1 MDGRIAL
8 IGGGRIGE
16 ALLAG
21 LITAGHEPG
30 ALTVAEPHAGRG
42 GELAERYGVATVT
55 TVAEAVD
62 GAAAVVVVGDRI
74 DTDMRGATELG
85 MVTLHVLSGAHG
97 VRDALAHGVTV
108 TGATMHLVDDDWHA
122 SLRRIG
128 AGLVPGGRLVFETR
142 NPVRRAWEGWQQDP
156 TERTMPAGRVLE
168 SERTSAPDR
177 HGVVTMRVRTEFLD
191 SGEVS
196 EVDQH
201 LQFRSAEQVRA
212 DLAAAGLRVER
223 LSGDWHRT
231 AFDPA
236 EHPLM
241 VVEAVRD

>member
-1 MDGRIAL
+1 MHAFITGAASGIGAATALWLARRGPVALADRDADG
-8 IGGGRIGE
+8 
-16 ALLAG
+16 
-21 LITAGHEPG
+21 
-30 ALTVAEPHAGRG
+30 PHANERTLAING
-42 GELAERYGVATVT
+42 GPTWSFGEP
-55 TVAEAVD
+55 
-62 GAAAVVVVGDRI
+62 
-74 DTDMRGATELG
+74 
-85 MVTLHVLSGAHG
+85 
-97 VRDALAHGVTV
+97 
-108 TGATMHLVDDDWHA
+108 VDDDWHA

-201 LQFRSAEQVRA
+201 LQFRSVEQVTE
-212 DLAAAGLRVER
+212 DLTAAGLAVDRVW
-223 LSGDWHRT
+223 SDWHGRP
-231 AFDPA
+231 FDAA

-241 VVEAVRD
+241 IIEACPQGA